1 MNKRLFGLAALL
13 LGLGAGMSG
22 GAAMDLHGSG
32 HLPLVAKGTTKT
44 PIGARQFCLA
54 WPAECQR
61 IDTASE
67 RVALTEALKRDLVEI
82 NGRFNTQV
90 VAITDEAYYQKR
102 EFWTYPEGFGDCED
116 FALAK
121 RRALMERGWPA
132 SVLRMALVRQSN
144 GEAHAV
150 LVAVTDAGDFVLDN
164 LVGDVLDWEET
175 NYKFVKMQTAQTMSE
190 WVDVEDDRVLWV
202 ASK

>member
-1 MNKRLFGLAALL
+1 M
-13 LGLGAGMSG
+13 
-22 GAAMDLHGSG
+22 
-32 HLPLVAKGTTKT
+32 
-44 PIGARQFCLA
+44 
-54 WPAECQR
+54 
-61 IDTASE
+61 
-67 RVALTEALKRDLVEI
+67 
-82 NGRFNTQV
+82 V
-90 VAITDEAYYQKR
+90 V
-102 EFWTYPEGFGDCED
+102 
-116 FALAK
+116 K

-132 SVLRMALVRQSN
+132 SALRMALVRQSN

-150 LVAVTDAGDFVLDN
+150 LVAVTDSGDFVLDN